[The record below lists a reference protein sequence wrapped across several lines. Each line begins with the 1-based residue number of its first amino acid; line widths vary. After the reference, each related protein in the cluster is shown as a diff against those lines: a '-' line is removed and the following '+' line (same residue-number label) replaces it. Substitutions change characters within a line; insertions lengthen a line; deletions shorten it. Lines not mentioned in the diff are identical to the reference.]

1 MRRWTTPWLLA
12 SSRPSQHCC
21 TTIMETQVFTCT
33 LPKRHPAQAAAGYLR
48 VSGMA
53 NVAELLQPTDD
64 AKAMN
69 NSKVRVLGC

>member
-1 MRRWTTPWLLA
+1 
-12 SSRPSQHCC
+12 
-21 TTIMETQVFTCT
+21 METQVFTCT